1 MRSPDPFRYPDE
13 PHVRRHGPQGYAHY
27 RQYRDWLRDEFRFRC
42 VFCLARE
49 QWGQVKSLFDID
61 HFEPRVLRP
70 DLIANYDNLLY
81 ACRTCNSGKS
91 SALVP
96 DPHGCAYGR
105 CLRVHDDGTIHAL
118 NPEGTILI
126 DELDLDDNQRNIYR
140 KLIIASVQ
148 LAAQHGQQELLEL
161 YLGLPSNL
169 PDLKSRP
176 PGGNTRPEG
185 LRMSWHARRERGE
198 VPAVIE

>member
-1 MRSPDPFRYPDE
+1 M
-13 PHVRRHGPQGYAHY
+13 
-27 RQYRDWLRDEFRFRC
+27 
-42 VFCLARE
+42 
-49 QWGQVKSLFDID
+49 
-61 HFEPRVLRP
+61 
-70 DLIANYDNLLY
+70 IANYDNLLY

-96 DPHGCAYGR
+96 DPHCCAYGR

-126 DELDLDDNQRNIYR
+126 DELDLDDTQRNIYR

-148 LAAQHGQQELLEL
+148 LAAQHGQQELLER

-176 PGGNTRPEG
+176 PGGNTRPDG

-198 VPAVIE
+198 VPPIIE